1 MPPPSRALPEE
12 VVEEILLRLP
22 PHKPA
27 CLARASL
34 ASKPWLALLSSSRF
48 RARYREFHG
57 VPPMLGF
64 LQFRPWNCLKPKE
77 GDPIP
82 PYVSTTKFRP
92 RIPDIGWGNYAVWD
106 CRHGRVL
113 LGERN
118 TGPMKL
124 AIWDP
129 MTGRSKE
136 LQEPSC
142 MAVERQDGSIGAAVV
157 CASSGCDHRACHEGP
172 SQVVFFS
179 LHNDRGRFV
188 AQACVSFQETSECSK
203 PRSGFPRDEWS
214 EPCSGLPI
222 EAVGFIE
229 PKPPV
234 LVKDAI
240 HFTLVYGYEYVGD
253 ELFHEEIPQLHILK
267 YDFSSNCLSLVD
279 APSMAS
285 RHYLNSVLMALE
297 DGSLGFVIMK
307 RLHIYIWSRQIGSD
321 GATTWTQIMRF
332 RNVPT
337 KDPPNYLAPKGSV
350 EGSDIIFVYMKFG
363 IYKINLKTL
372 LCKKIWEGERCNAL
386 IPYMSFYN
394 PRGIYPYLLSIVIRK
409 KFLVVIHGQIL
420 G

>member
-1 MPPPSRALPEE
+1 
-12 VVEEILLRLP
+12 
-22 PHKPA
+22 
-27 CLARASL
+27 
-34 ASKPWLALLSSSRF
+34 
-48 RARYREFHG
+48 
-57 VPPMLGF
+57 
-64 LQFRPWNCLKPKE
+64 
-77 GDPIP
+77 
-82 PYVSTTKFRP
+82 
-92 RIPDIGWGNYAVWD
+92 
-106 CRHGRVL
+106 
-113 LGERN
+113 
-118 TGPMKL
+118 MKL

-129 MTGRSKE
+129 MTGRRKE
-136 LQEPSC
+136 LQEPSS
-142 MAVERQDGSIGAAVV
+142 MAVKHQDGLLGAAVI
-157 CASSGCDHRACHEGP
+157 CAISGCDHRACHAGP
-172 SQVVFFS
+172 SRVVFFS
-179 LHNDRGRFV
+179 LHDGDAGFV
-188 AQACVSFQETSECSK
+188 AQACVSFPETSDCSK
-203 PRSGFPRDEWS
+203 PRSDFRRDEWS

-409 KFLVVIHGQIL
+409 KLLVVIHGQIL